1 MNNENHIGGIESD
14 ADTLLH
20 NLKVKIFDE
29 GSGINNYRATLNG
42 NWILM
47 EYDIKTQLL
56 TYNFDDN
63 IKKEIENNLKIVVT
77 DNVGNTSTFES
88 LFYKK

>member
-1 MNNENHIGGIESD
+1 
-14 ADTLLH
+14 
-20 NLKVKIFDE
+20 
-29 GSGINNYRATLNG
+29 
-42 NWILM
+42 M